1 MLHAAIINFLLAIH
15 VHISVQCP
23 IDDLTDAKAAY
34 KSGEVQQ
41 STYPITLDKIK
52 EKMRDAGIFDWQD
65 RGLTD
70 RERKEL
76 SKLMDAVEI
85 MTTSRNRQP
94 QNVQNMFSSLRMV
107 ERVVKKQLKEGQ
119 ISETLAAKFNW
130 DKIST
135 RQKRGKPIY
144 YLDKTTNMRM
154 FNID

>member
-1 MLHAAIINFLLAIH
+1 
-15 VHISVQCP
+15 
-23 IDDLTDAKAAY
+23 
-34 KSGEVQQ
+34 
-41 STYPITLDKIK
+41 
-52 EKMRDAGIFDWQD
+52 MRDAGIFDWQD